1 MNPEEAREARLEWR
15 RARAAKVREDRII
28 SVYLKEK
35 HPGIY
40 NDAAS
45 FYNELNRKYPNKYDL
60 RKVKEF
66 KALLTGNPPEP
77 QGKRREKTF
86 PNIPVQSTITDNLE
100 LRIPLL
106 SVQSTVQSPPATP
119 VQSPVQSPPATPVQS
134 PPTTPVQSPVQSP
147 PATPVQLPPTTPVQS
162 PVQSP
167 PATPVQLPPT
177 TPVQLPVQLP
187 PPAIEKEDLVH
198 ITALDD
204 DMLNKI
210 VCDLQND
217 PFIHDFFQDM
227 DIDELSPL
235 EAELLLW

>member
-1 MNPEEAREARLEWR
+1 MDPKQSRLNWR
-15 RARAAKVREDRII
+15 RAQAARVREDRII
-28 SVYLKEK
+28 TAYLKAK

-45 FYNELNRKYPNKYDL
+45 FYNELNQKYPNKHDL

-66 KALLTGNPPEP
+66 KELLTWNPLEP
-77 QGKRREKTF
+77 QGEHMEKRF
-86 PNIPVQSTITDNLE
+86 PNIPVQPTFTDRFQ

-106 SVQSTVQSPPATP
+106 QVQSTVQLPPVEDNVPATQVQSTVQLPPVEDNVPVTPVQLPQATP
-119 VQSPVQSPPATPVQS
+119 VQS
-134 PPTTPVQSPVQSP
+134 
-147 PATPVQLPPTTPVQS
+147 
-162 PVQSP
+162 
-167 PATPVQLPPT
+167 
-177 TPVQLPVQLP
+177 P

-198 ITALDD
+198 ITEMGD

-217 PFIHDFFQDM
+217 PFIHDFFDNM
-227 DIDELSPL
+227 EINELSPL